1 MEVWLTKTLAGLQP
15 ADDEA
20 RKALDKHALGST
32 FPADVP
38 VRVTR
43 SGAWHKRYWVLC
55 QMLADNLDS
64 VEVEPGMILPIRNK
78 EDVHVALK
86 YATGLYDQYVIQGGG
101 IVRVVKST
109 AFDAMTP
116 DAWAVYWSKVLDAV
130 HNKFLPNVERA
141 TVENE
146 LARLAS

>member
-1 MEVWLTKTLAGLQP
+1 MEAWVTRTLTGIAP

-20 RKALDKHALGST
+20 RKVFDKHALGTT
-32 FPADVP
+32 FPINIAS
-38 VRVTR
+38 RVTR
-43 SGAWHKRYWVLC
+43 SGQWHKKYWLLAS
-55 QMLADNLDS
+55 MLADNLDQ
-64 VEVEPGMILPIRNK
+64 VELEPGLIMPIRSK

-86 YATGLYDQYVIQGGG
+86 YATGLFDSYALPGG

-116 DAWAVYWSKVLDAV
+116 DAWSAYWVKVLDAV
-130 HNKFLPNVERA
+130 HRIFLPNIAIA